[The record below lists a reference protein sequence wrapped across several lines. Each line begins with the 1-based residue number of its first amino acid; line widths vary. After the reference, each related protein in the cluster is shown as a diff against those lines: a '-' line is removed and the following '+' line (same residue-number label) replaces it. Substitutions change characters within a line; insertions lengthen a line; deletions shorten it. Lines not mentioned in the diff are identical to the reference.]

1 MISHNSLL
9 SIEMLANAF
18 HKFKKTNDLPSNT
31 FPKVKKLI
39 MVYNNVEGVM
49 DFPLE
54 KMYGEDFVKSV
65 EWVSSKTCEEFGRD
79 VQRRVENL
87 KSGECLLYVIDS
99 LDATVSSAQK
109 KRNEDALKAD
119 KDEDAAYGTEKAKYF
134 SGAFFNN
141 LCEMQQN
148 KDATLFMVSQLREN
162 ITTGFMAEKYK
173 RTGGKALDFYSHQ
186 VVWLRVKDKLKKTFK
201 GQEKILGVRVVA
213 LFKKNKCAMPYREAE
228 FNILFNYGLDNI
240 GSMADYLFGQREK
253 GIEFNGESF
262 KDKKEF
268 ISFIEEDDSAEEQL
282 INSVEEQWFE
292 IENEL
297 KPKRKK
303 RFGDD

>member
-1 MISHNSLL
+1 MEFFSSLSAKYSKIYNRDYFTVRIFANDLNVYANEIGSLKYVFSKLKPKKCMSIIPNLLTKIWIDIEEARKNYGWSKNGRITLGSQKRFPNFRNTSKQGNASFRVVKKVISLFENYMDVSFYKDILNNNFVPVISKETIKEETYVYDFTVPDNHLFWSNGMISHNSLL

-119 KDEDAAYGTEKAKYF
+119 KDEDAALWYRK
-134 SGAFFNN
+134 S
-141 LCEMQQN
+141 
-148 KDATLFMVSQLREN
+148 
-162 ITTGFMAEKYK
+162 
-173 RTGGKALDFYSHQ
+173 
-186 VVWLRVKDKLKKTFK
+186 
-201 GQEKILGVRVVA
+201 KIFLWCF
-213 LFKKNKCAMPYREAE
+213 L
-228 FNILFNYGLDNI
+228 
-240 GSMADYLFGQREK
+240 
-253 GIEFNGESF
+253 
-262 KDKKEF
+262 
-268 ISFIEEDDSAEEQL
+268 
-282 INSVEEQWFE
+282 
-292 IENEL
+292 
-297 KPKRKK
+297 
-303 RFGDD
+303 